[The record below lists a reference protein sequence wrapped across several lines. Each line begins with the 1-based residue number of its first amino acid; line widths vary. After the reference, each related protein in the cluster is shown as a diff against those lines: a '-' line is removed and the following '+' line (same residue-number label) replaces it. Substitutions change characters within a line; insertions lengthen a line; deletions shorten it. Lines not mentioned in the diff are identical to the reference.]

1 MIHEITNYVYHLGN
15 TSGLLARNW
24 ELLWGLLGNCLNTTQ
39 EIGTGHCMGF
49 ILGSLWGYLATSLG
63 LLDKQILGDYLRS
76 NKEYLD
82 YLGTT

>member
-1 MIHEITNYVYHLGN
+1 MK
-15 TSGLLARNW
+15 LLIMCTTWGILQDYLRATW
-24 ELLWGLLGNCLNTTQ
+24 ELLWGLLENCLNTTQ

-63 LLDKQILGDYLRS
+63 LLDEQILGDYLRS

-82 YLGTT
+82 YLGAIW